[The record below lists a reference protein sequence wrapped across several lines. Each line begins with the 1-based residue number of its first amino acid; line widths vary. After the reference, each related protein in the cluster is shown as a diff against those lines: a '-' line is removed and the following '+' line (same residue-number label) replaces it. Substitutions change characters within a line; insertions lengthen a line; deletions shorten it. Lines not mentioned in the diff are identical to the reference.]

1 MNQTITLWI
10 WTLLASLSISII
22 ALVGYFALIIN
33 EQKLRKSL
41 QFFIS
46 LSVGVFLGDAFIHL
60 IPEAVEE
67 TGNIDLVLKIVLGT
81 IIVFFILEK
90 LIRNYGGL
98 GHTHDVKPIAQM
110 NLIGDAI
117 HNFIDGTLIAGSFL
131 VSPVVGLTTTIAI
144 IIHEIPQEIGD
155 TGSLIYGGY
164 PPRKAV
170 WYNFLFS
177 LPCTLG
183 AILTLLLGSWLA
195 LPVVYLM
202 PIAAG
207 GFIYIAASDLI
218 PELHKSDR
226 LNHQI
231 GQGLVILLGIVF
243 MVSLTFLEGALE

>member
-10 WTLLASLSISII
+10 WTLMASLSVSIV
-22 ALVGYFALIIN
+22 ALVGYFALFIS
-33 EQKLRKSL
+33 EHKLQKYL
-41 QFFIS
+41 QFFVS

-67 TGNIDLVLKIVLGT
+67 TGDIDTVLQLVLGAIL
-81 IIVFFILEK
+81 VFFVLEK
-90 LIRNYGGL
+90 LIRNHGGS
-98 GHTHDVKPIAQM
+98 GHSHDVKPIAQM

-131 VSPVVGLTTTIAI
+131 VSPMVGLATTLAI

-164 PPRKAV
+164 KPRKAV

-183 AILTLLLGSWLA
+183 AFLTLLLGSWLA

-226 LNHQI
+226 LKHQV
-231 GQGLVILLGIVF
+231 GQGIVILLGIVF
-243 MVSLTFLEGALE
+243 MVSLTFLEGVLE